1 MSKHTELRYPPE
13 QTPLQ
18 NLLAAL
24 DCIGDGLE
32 SDKDKHRAVS
42 EERVEELHDLAVLA
56 EKEHDVLLKKAAL
69 VDPMREA
76 LEKAVGF
83 IESFPSRDEDEA
95 DMINGIATALL
106 GEIKAVIATVKEV

>member
-56 EKEHDVLLKKAAL
+56 EKEHDVLLML
-69 VDPMREA
+69 EA
-76 LEKAVGF
+76 LEKAHDLICEGN
-83 IESFPSRDEDEA
+83 EA
-95 DMINGIATALL
+95 QALQTLEAAIATA
-106 GEIKAVIATVKEV
+106 KEV